1 MGRFSRLLCVHDICS
16 CAAQKRSVCF
26 LFPGA
31 PVGLRLSAHRL
42 HVDSVLS
49 QHGQRSSAPDR
60 HSSAASQRT
69 LSLCFVLLEAQLWK
83 GLGFTDRR
91 WNRTNP
97 IQSKGLCVLIKKPS
111 LPVYVRKPRRRED
124 LRHPH
129 YKGLYTFNWV
139 IYFTQQYTYFFFA
152 PRANEWKERRPLL
165 LYTPTHHNTAVLYF
179 TQEVNPWKRSGQIV
193 F

>member
-1 MGRFSRLLCVHDICS
+1 MGRLFSRPLCVHDICS

-26 LFPGA
+26 LFLGA

-60 HSSAASQRT
+60 HFSAASQRT

-139 IYFTQQYTYFFFA
+139 IYFTQQYTFFFLH
-152 PRANEWKERRPLL
+152 REQMNEKKEDLYCFTYLLTTIRP
-165 LYTPTHHNTAVLYF
+165 YF
-179 TQEVNPWKRSGQIV
+179 TSRRKWILGNVQVR
-193 F
+193 